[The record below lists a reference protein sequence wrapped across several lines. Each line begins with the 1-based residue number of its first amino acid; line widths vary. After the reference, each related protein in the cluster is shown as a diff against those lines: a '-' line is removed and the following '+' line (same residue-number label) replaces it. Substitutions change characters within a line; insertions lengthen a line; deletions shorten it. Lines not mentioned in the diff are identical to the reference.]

1 MQAGYTN
8 NHAGIW
14 HGTAD
19 SWYDLHYLLGA
30 EYESSEAHGIEVI
43 GGEIWVVGSAGKET
57 GRDAVMWHYTPDP
70 VPEPSSLLA
79 LGSGLLALGGLV
91 RRRR

>member
-1 MQAGYTN
+1 
-8 NHAGIW
+8 
-14 HGTAD
+14 
-19 SWYDLHYLLGA
+19 
-30 EYESSEAHGIEVI
+30 
-43 GGEIWVVGSAGKET
+43 
-57 GRDAVMWHYTPDP
+57 MWHYTPDP